1 MMRYFPL
8 LLLLLLGTVSRSQ
21 QTNNNAN
28 NANVRL
34 ANQYYINGEY
44 EKAAI
49 LYDKLYTQNNRQEY
63 YLSKYVDC
71 LLALEAYDKA
81 ETSIQSHL
89 AKYPES
95 STLYVTY
102 GKLLER
108 QGRQDEADAQ
118 YQQAIDH
125 LPADRFQVIQLA
137 NLFMAQA
144 NYDLAEK
151 TYEKGLK
158 ILKDKADFSYYMA
171 EMYRRK
177 GDQPKMIHYYLE
189 SLDEVP
195 ARLQQTKSLFQ
206 RFLYEDDLAELQSQ
220 LYERLQ
226 SNPDALQY
234 NDLLSWVFVQQ
245 KAYDRALR
253 QEMALDRRLGE
264 NGMRVFNLGEIALNA
279 HDFPTAINAYKYIL
293 NDKGPTCPFY
303 MESKRKSLIA
313 KREELAEGG
322 SFNPDE
328 LKELE
333 TEFETFIQEVGTNAQ
348 TALIVMD
355 LAKLEAFYLKD
366 LKKAITILEDL
377 KSTPGVNDFL
387 LAQIKLQLADY
398 YLMDGNIWDATLLYS
413 QVDKAFKEE
422 EIGEEARFKNA
433 RLSYFAGDFE
443 WAQKQFDILK
453 ASTSKLIAN
462 DALDHSIFVMDN
474 LGLDTTARPLKM
486 YADAELLAFQNRDQ
500 EAEVKLDSLQQQ
512 YPDHGLDDDVLYLK
526 AGLAEKDRDF
536 QTAANLYEEIV
547 TQHADEIRADNALF
561 KLASLYEYELVDLE
575 KAKSLYEKLFIEF
588 SNSTFAVDARKRYR
602 ILRGDQVQ

>member
-1 MMRYFPL
+1 MKHFILAIL
-8 LLLLLLGTVSRSQ
+8 LACTAQLAWSQ
-21 QTNNNAN
+21 QNNN

-34 ANQYYINGEY
+34 ANQYYVNGEY

-49 LYDKLYTQNNRQEY
+49 LYDRLYTQNNRQEY

-71 LLALEAYDKA
+71 LLALESYDKA
-81 ETSIQSHL
+81 EEAIQIHL
-89 AKYPES
+89 AKYQES

-108 QGRQDEADAQ
+108 LGRQDEAETQ
-118 YQQAIDH
+118 YQKAIDH

-151 TYEKGLK
+151 AYEKGLK
-158 ILKDKADFSYYMA
+158 ELKDKADFSYYMA

-195 ARLQQTKSLFQ
+195 ARLPQIKSLFQ
-206 RFLYEDDLAELQSQ
+206 RFLYDDDLAELQRQ

-226 SNPDALQY
+226 ANPGGTQY
-234 NDLLSWVFVQQ
+234 NDLLTWVFIQQ

-279 HDFPTAINAYKYIL
+279 DDYATAINAYKYIL
-293 NDKGPTCPFY
+293 TDKGPSCPFY
-303 MESKRKSLIA
+303 MEAKRKSLVA
-313 KREELAEGG
+313 KREELASGG
-322 SFNPDE
+322 SFDDE
-328 LKELE
+328 QLGALE

-355 LAKLEAFYLKD
+355 LAKLEAFYLKN
-366 LKKAITILEDL
+366 LKKAIGILENL
-377 KSTPGVNDFL
+377 KETPGINNFL

-398 YLMDGNIWDATLLYS
+398 YLMDNNIWDATLLYS
-413 QVDKAFKEE
+413 QVDKSFKEE

-462 DALDHSIFVMDN
+462 DALDLSIFIMDN

-486 YADAELLAFQNRDQ
+486 YADAELLSFQNRDD
-500 EAEVKLDSLQQQ
+500 EAQVKLDSINQI
-512 YPDHGLDDDVLYLK
+512 YPDHGLDDDVIYLK
-526 AGLAEKDRDF
+526 AQIAEKDH
-536 QTAANLYEEIV
+536 QYQQAANLYEEIV
-547 TQHADEIRADNALF
+547 TDHADEIRADNALF
-561 KLASLYEYELVDLE
+561 KLASLYENQLLDIE